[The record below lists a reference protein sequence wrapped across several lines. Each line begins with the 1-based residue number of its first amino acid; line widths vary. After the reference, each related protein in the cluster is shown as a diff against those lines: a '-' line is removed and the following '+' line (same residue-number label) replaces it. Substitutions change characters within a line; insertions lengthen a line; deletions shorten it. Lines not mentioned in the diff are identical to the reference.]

1 MKKEIDYNDRIIVGV
16 NKFQDQND
24 VEPKLNTIDPEIE
37 LRQVKKLKEFK
48 KSRDQTKV
56 NSELSKLQRFA
67 ENEDENLMPH
77 IISAVKAH
85 VTLGEISDVF
95 VDIFGRYEPKFSF

>member
-1 MKKEIDYNDRIIVGV
+1 M

-37 LRQVKKLKEFK
+37 TRQANNLKDFK
-48 KSRDQTKV
+48 KSRDLTRV
-56 NSELSKLQRFA
+56 NSELSKLQKYA
-67 ENEDENLMPH
+67 EKEQENLMPH
-77 IISAVKAH
+77 IISAVKAR

-95 VDIFGRYEPKFSF
+95 VDIFGKYEPKFSF

>member
-1 MKKEIDYNDRIIVGV
+1 MIVGV

-37 LRQVKKLKEFK
+37 TRQVNNLKDFK
-48 KSRDQTKV
+48 KSRDFTRV
-56 NSELSKLQRFA
+56 NSELSKLQKYA
-67 ENEDENLMPH
+67 EKEQENLMPH
-77 IISAVKAH
+77 IISAVKAR

-95 VDIFGRYEPKFSF
+95 VEIFGRYEPKFSF

>member
-1 MKKEIDYNDRIIVGV
+1 VIVGV
-16 NKFQDQND
+16 NKYQDQND

-37 LRQVKKLKEFK
+37 TRQVNNLKDFK
-48 KSRDQTKV
+48 KNRDLTRV
-56 NSELSKLQRFA
+56 NSELSKLQKYA
-67 ENEDENLMPH
+67 EKEQENLMPH
-77 IISAVKAH
+77 IISAVKAR

>member
-1 MKKEIDYNDRIIVGV
+1 VIVGV

-37 LRQVKKLKEFK
+37 TRQVNNLKDFK
-48 KSRDQTKV
+48 KNRDLTRV
-56 NSELSKLQRFA
+56 NSELSKLQKYA
-67 ENEDENLMPH
+67 EKEQENLMPH
-77 IISAVKAH
+77 IISAVKAR

>member
-1 MKKEIDYNDRIIVGV
+1 MIVGV
-16 NKFQDQND
+16 NKYQDQND

-37 LRQVKKLKEFK
+37 TRQVNNLKDFK
-48 KSRDQTKV
+48 KNRDLTRV
-56 NSELSKLQRFA
+56 NSELSKLQKYA
-67 ENEDENLMPH
+67 EKEQENLMPH
-77 IISAVKAH
+77 IISAVKAR

>member
-1 MKKEIDYNDRIIVGV
+1 LKKEIDYNDRIIVGV

-37 LRQVKKLKEFK
+37 IRQVKKLKEFK
-48 KSRDQTKV
+48 KNRDQVKV
-56 NSELSKLQRFA
+56 NSELSKLQKFA
-67 ENEDENLMPH
+67 EKDDENLMPH
-77 IISAVKAH
+77 IISAVKGH